1 MTKNQIAMRNIGR
14 GTAGTIVYGNLRDAT
29 VSGHGALKPK
39 CRRRLDRDEAATIK
53 KWKGADKKC
62 G

>member
-1 MTKNQIAMRNIGR
+1 MTKNQIAMRNIAR
-14 GTAGTIVYGNLRDAT
+14 GTAGQWAPGTLEGI
-29 VSGHGALKPK
+29 VSGRSALKPQ
-39 CRRRLDRDEAATIK
+39 CRRRLDRDEVGTIK